1 MVTTRI
7 VMILPG
13 SHQIAFPSDSCGT
26 DSCCS
31 ESGSE
36 VTEEAM
42 EEQNQEDVD
51 DEQQSSP
58 SINAQ
63 EEP

>member
-1 MVTTRI
+1 MVTILI

-13 SHQIAFPSDSCGT
+13 SHQISFASDSSGT
-26 DSCCS
+26 DSCSS
-31 ESGSE
+31 EGGSK
-36 VTEEAM
+36 VTEEDM
-42 EEQNQEDVD
+42 EEQNQEDVE

-63 EEP
+63 EES